1 LRFEIFQAGFRLF
14 APDAIIVIQMESVAY
29 SSLPKAVL
37 QEIIKIV
44 GERNFSAM
52 PVQLASYSR
61 DIWTRKTLEMQA
73 GKLPVPPQLVVWPE
87 SVEQVQALVRLASEN
102 EIPLIPLG
110 AASGVC
116 GGTIALSRGITIDLK
131 KMDRIRSLDRASF
144 LVEAEAGI
152 IGEIFEREL
161 NHQGFTLGHFPS
173 SIYCSSLGGWVA
185 TRSAGQLSS
194 KYGKIEDLVVSLEVV
209 LPDGQLLR
217 TRTVPRSA
225 TGPSLNHIFI
235 GSEGTLGIITAATL
249 RLREYPKARAF
260 QGFVFPDLRQG
271 LESIRK
277 MMQAELKPAVIRLY
291 DPVDTYFSSQGTL
304 EEKKKEERGKG
315 NGNSGL
321 SARRGLIH
329 LARKVLPALYNPR
342 LPNRFLQS
350 RAKASKMILIFEG
363 EPELVALEHRQ
374 AKEICLKCGGIDTG
388 EWPARNWWKH
398 RYKVSYT
405 MSKVFDLGFFV
416 DTIEV
421 ATLWDNLENL
431 YYKMQKAI
439 SKHALVMA
447 HFSHAYPQGC
457 SIYFSIAATG
467 KTLEDRLRRYDQ
479 IWDDALDA
487 GMKAGGTLSHHH
499 GIGILKAKW
508 MEQESGGASPL
519 LQALKTTIDPKKI
532 MNPGKLGI

>member
-1 LRFEIFQAGFRLF
+1 
-14 APDAIIVIQMESVAY
+14 MESIAY
-29 SSLPKAVL
+29 TSLPKAVV
-37 QEIIKIV
+37 QEIIGIV
-44 GERNFSAM
+44 GEDNFSVM
-52 PVQLASYSR
+52 PVQLTSYSR

-73 GKLPVPPQLVVWPE
+73 GKLSEPAQMVVWPE
-87 SVEQVQALVRLASEN
+87 NVEQVQALVRLGSEN

-116 GGTIALSRGITIDLK
+116 GGTVPLTGGIIMDLK
-131 KMDRIRSLDRASF
+131 KMDKIRKLDQESF

-152 IGEIFEREL
+152 IGEVFEREL

-194 KYGKIEDLVVSLEVV
+194 KYGKIEDMVVSLEVV
-209 LPDGQLLR
+209 LPDGQILR
-217 TRTVPRSA
+217 TRTVPAVS
-225 TGPSLNHIFI
+225 TNLSLNHIFI

-249 RLREYPKARAF
+249 RLWEYPRARAF
-260 QGFVFPDLRQG
+260 QGFVFPDLHNG
-271 LESIRK
+271 LEAIRN
-277 MMQAELKPAVIRLY
+277 MMQAELRPAVIRLY
-291 DPVDTYFSSQGTL
+291 DPVDTYFSSQGII
-304 EEKKKEERGKG
+304 EEKPKPKKA
-315 NGNSGL
+315 GL
-321 SARRGLIH
+321 SAKRGLIH
-329 LARKVLPALYNPR
+329 LARKVLPWLYTPS

-350 RAKASKMILIFEG
+350 RAKKSKLILVFEG
-363 EPELVALEHRQ
+363 EPEIVEMEHKQ
-374 AKEICLKCGGIDTG
+374 AKEICLQAGGIDTG
-388 EWPARNWWKH
+388 EWPAKNWWKH

-431 YYKMQKAI
+431 YYTMQKAI
-439 SKHALVMA
+439 TKNALVMA

-467 KTLEDRLRRYDQ
+467 RTLEDRLKRYDE
-479 IWDDALDA
+479 IWADALNA
-487 GMKAGGTLSHHH
+487 CMQAGGTLSHHH

-508 MEQESGGASPL
+508 MEVEAGGANPL
-519 LQALKTTIDPKKI
+519 LFALKRTIDPKGI
-532 MNPGKLGI
+532 MNPGKLCAGRSVFARNGLKSPAQ